1 MGKGVLMELQIVEKR
16 NILVTKNVVFVV
28 GIAICVLFV
37 AYGFQSKIFTS
48 QSALE
53 AFLGRFGVFAPA
65 IFILFQAIQ
74 VIFPI
79 LPGGIGCLAGTL
91 IFGPVMGFIYNYIG
105 ICSGSIAAFLI
116 SKNYG
121 TAIMKSLFCL
131 KLQEKYSHW
140 AKSKK
145 FTKMFAA
152 AIFLPVA
159 PDDFL
164 CYLAGTTAMSL
175 KTFILIIMLG
185 KPLALAVYSFGLD
198 VVFDQLAAWVHLY
211 ANVL

>member
-1 MGKGVLMELQIVEKR
+1 MELQIIEKR
-16 NILVTKNVVFVV
+16 NILITKNVVFAV
-28 GIAICVLFV
+28 GIAICLLFA
-37 AYGFQSKIFTS
+37 AYGFQSRIFAS

-53 AFLGRFGVFAPA
+53 AFLGRYGVFAPVV
-65 IFILFQAIQ
+65 FILFQAIQ
-74 VIFPI
+74 VIFPL

-105 ICSGSIAAFLI
+105 ICTGSIAAFLI

-121 TAIMKSLFCL
+121 TAIMKSFFSS

-175 KTFILIIMLG
+175 KTFVLIILLG

-198 VVFDQLAAWVHLY
+198 AAFDQIAVWVQLIIK
-211 ANVL
+211 